1 MPGEEVVVHARE
13 RAAAGKPS
21 QQGRGDAEP
30 KQLTFALHVVSSL
43 HGWDGNR
50 AAPCKAQGPQTEHTE
65 GKVKKHSSTSLE
77 LRHVKAVGPRLD
89 SLLAKRLIKAYALLT
104 DDRVG

>member
-30 KQLTFALHVVSSL
+30 KQLTFTLHAVSSL
-43 HGWDGNR
+43 HGRDGNR
-50 AAPCKAQGPQTEHTE
+50 AHVCKQLTAGLRDPGLNTPSE
-65 GKVKKHSSTSLE
+65 G
-77 LRHVKAVGPRLD
+77 
-89 SLLAKRLIKAYALLT
+89 
-104 DDRVG
+104 